1 MSTRKN
7 QYAGSLYSKNRSH
20 FDTDLK
26 PESKKSGEDSNLQNS
41 SYVRFT
47 LALYPIFKSFGKDA
61 KFTDE
66 QKTAIDFLQINL
78 NEKQIYSVANG
89 IRNFLII
96 FGLFSTVF
104 MYLEYQY
111 LLSFYFIFGIG
122 GLLVLLGVFAG
133 SFYVNYPVSI
143 AEKERKK
150 SLAYIPEI
158 ISYLVMNMHLSS
170 NLERAVEFAASHG
183 RGKIAQDFRKML
195 WEVQIGKFNS
205 IEEGLDDIAYRWG
218 NYSDDFKHSLMLI
231 RASLLESDSK
241 KRESLLDRAN
251 SDVIEGSREKMDIY
265 ARQLQ
270 QPTVYLYYFGILLPL
285 MLAIVLPIAS
295 GIVQNLPI
303 AGVMPFFLIYDVMLP
318 IGMYVL
324 ASNILGSRPPTYIPP
339 DIPADFQGLPKK
351 NTIDLFGINLPSIP
365 LAFSV
370 IVGSIAIGSFL
381 DAQNIASVQSN
392 LGISDKATALSSIP
406 HFNLPFSIPF
416 IGNTIYLFT
425 LYGILIGFG
434 VATSIYLIGKYAAR
448 KKVQD
453 EIRSMESEFKDSLY
467 ILASRLGE
475 NRPIED
481 AINHAVEFLPK
492 SQISNRIFKRILENI
507 TQLGMT
513 VDAAIFDP
521 NFGAVRDVPSEIIRS
536 GMRIIV
542 DSVQLGV
549 NVAATSL
556 INLSMQLRNSQK
568 IDESLRR
575 LLEDVTQMLK
585 TMGTFIAPIVLGVVT
600 SLQKIILSS
609 ISSNCSVQS
618 ASSPAQSAVA
628 GSSLS
633 GLGSASNIS
642 QLFCNINPA
651 QVVSPGTFMLLIGI
665 YVIEVV
671 IILAY
676 FNSQIEDT
684 NNPLHT
690 YTSIAYS
697 LPIAIAIF
705 VITSYIATTALNI
718 A

>member
-1 MSTRKN
+1 MPKKN
-7 QYAGSLYSKNRSH
+7 QNYSGSLYSGN
-20 FDTDLK
+20 
-26 PESKKSGEDSNLQNS
+26 NS
-41 SYVRFT
+41 SKQSNSKEPMSDNTTYNQNNWYVSLT
-47 LALYPIFKSFGKDA
+47 KTLYPSFKSFGQDA

-66 QKTAIDFLQINL
+66 QQTAIDFLQLNL
-78 NEKQIYSVANG
+78 NEKEIYSVAYG
-89 IRNFLII
+89 LRTLLVIIGVLVTGYLYLAYSAELSYFMI
-96 FGLFSTVF
+96 FG
-104 MYLEYQY
+104 
-111 LLSFYFIFGIG
+111 FGI
-122 GLLVLLGVFAG
+122 LFVALGFFAG
-133 SFYVNYPVSI
+133 IMYPNYPI
-143 AEKERKK
+143 NLAETERKK

-158 ISYLVMNMHLSS
+158 INYIVMNMRLAA
-170 NLERAVEFAASHG
+170 NLERAIEFAATHG
-183 RGKIAQDFRKML
+183 RGKIAADLRKML

-231 RASLLESDSK
+231 RASLLESDAK
-241 KRESLLDRAN
+241 KRESLLDKAS
-251 SDVIEGSREKMDIY
+251 SDVIEGSREKMDLY

-303 AGVMPFFLIYDVMLP
+303 AGTLPFFLIYDVVLP
-318 IGMYVL
+318 IGMFIL
-324 ASNILGSRPPTYIPP
+324 ASSILGSRPPTYVPP
-339 DIPADFQGLPKK
+339 DIPENFVGLPPK
-351 NTIDLFGINLPSIP
+351 NTIKIAGLNLPSIP
-365 LAFSV
+365 LAILV
-370 IVGSIAIGSFL
+370 IVAGLFIGSIL
-381 DAQNIASVQSN
+381 DASNIASVQSN
-392 LGISDKATALSSIP
+392 LAVADKTTALASIP
-406 HFNLPFSIPF
+406 QFTLPFTLPF

-425 LYGILIGFG
+425 LYGILIGFSL
-434 VATSIYLIGKYAAR
+434 AFSIYLIGKYSAR

-453 EIRSMESEFKDSLY
+453 EIRSMEAEFKDSLY
-467 ILASRLGE
+467 VLASRLGE

-481 AINHAVEFLPK
+481 ALAHAIEFLPK
-492 SQISNRIFKRILENI
+492 SQISNKIFKRILENI
-507 TQLGMT
+507 TELGMT
-513 VDAAIFDP
+513 IDAAIFDP
-521 NFGAVRDVPSEIIRS
+521 NFGAVREIPSEIIRG
-536 GMRIIV
+536 GMRVII

-549 NVAATSL
+549 NVAAISL

-600 SLQKIILSS
+600 SLQKIILNS
-609 ISSNCSVQS
+609 ISSNCSTSAASS
-618 ASSPAQSAVA
+618 ASQAAVSNS
-628 GSSLS
+628 GIS
-633 GLGSASNIS
+633 GLGGASSIS

-697 LPIAIAIF
+697 LPIAIIIF
-705 VITSYIATTALNI
+705 VITSYIATTALSF